1 MIVAERIESLKAGTL
16 AAFSFTV
23 TYSITA
29 VTNSGMLSKQ
39 FELFAPLQITNEVDF
54 LVRVAVAWLSGFLF
68 GVTYRYIIR
77 QDNNSHLK
85 GGAVL
90 AFGLVRG
97 LTPVEVEQ
105 NLTEAF
111 WLLGIFGIESILCFA
126 IARFTLDW
134 AIHLQWLK
142 TFNYTE

>member
-23 TYSITA
+23 TYSITT
-29 VTNSGMLSKQ
+29 VINSGMLAKQ
-39 FELFAPLQITNEVDF
+39 FELFTPLQITNEVDF

-77 QDNNSHLK
+77 QDDNSHLK

-111 WLLGIFGIESILCFA
+111 WLLGILGIESILCFA
-126 IARFTLDW
+126 IARLTLDW
-134 AIHLQWLK
+134 AIHFHWLK

>member
-23 TYSITA
+23 AYSITTVA
-29 VTNSGMLSKQ
+29 NSGMLAKQ
-39 FELFAPLQITNEVDF
+39 FELLALLQITNEVDL

-97 LTPVEVEQ
+97 LTPVEIEP
-105 NLTEAF
+105 NLIEAF
-111 WLLGIFGIESILCFA
+111 WLLGILSIESIFCFV
-126 IARFTLDW
+126 IARLTLDW
-134 AIHLQWLK
+134 AIHHQLLK
-142 TFNYTE
+142 TFN